1 MSDFNGDTAGDSG
14 RPPMEYDHTQWDGA
28 ERAECPSCGFHTF
41 ENGTCDD
48 CPSALPEP
56 TPEPEVPS
64 DAA

>member
-1 MSDFNGDTAGDSG
+1 MMP
-14 RPPMEYDHTQWDGA
+14 RPEMEWDYHQYDGA

-41 ENGTCDD
+41 EDGKCDD
-48 CPSALPEP
+48 CPSTPPEP